1 MATERNGYLISEAMV
16 TRLFVGSV
24 AVMLLALVALL
35 LIATARPQGS
45 LRNVNTSQFEASRS
59 VAQENLTGYRETEDG
74 RITIDIRRAMELTVE
89 RGLD

>member
-59 VAQENLTGYRETEDG
+59 AAQENLNGYRETEDG
-74 RITIDIRRAMELTVE
+74 RITIDIRRAMELIVE